1 MSNFRRRA
9 TIIAAVV
16 ALSAATAGGVTAG
29 TQSSDEAALAPTR
42 QPAGPGIEA
51 RVNSLLAKMTLEE
64 KLEQIQLLPDFLVT
78 DQEVQD
84 GLGSVLSLTDPVQI
98 NRLQHIAVEQ
108 SRLHIPMLFAFDTIH
123 GFRTIFPIPL
133 GEASSFDP
141 QVAMDDATIG
151 ARESAAVGLKQTY
164 APMVDVSHEPR
175 WGRIAEGGGED
186 RISAR

>member
-1 MSNFRRRA
+1 MSRFRRRA
-9 TIIAAVV
+9 AIIGSIVALCSMTASGVV
-16 ALSAATAGGVTAG
+16 AG
-29 TQSSDEAALAPTR
+29 TRSTDETALAPTR
-42 QPAGPGIEA
+42 QSASQVIEA
-51 RVNSLLAKMTLEE
+51 RVNSLLAKMTLQE

-78 DQEVQD
+78 DQEVRN

-133 GEASSFDP
+133 ATASSFDP
-141 QVAMDDATIG
+141 QVATDDDTIG
-151 ARESAAVGLKQTY
+151 ARESAAVGLKQMY

-175 WGRIAEGGGED
+175 WGRIAEG
-186 RISAR
+186 